1 MRFSEEELL
10 DTINSLNYVLNLQD
24 LNFQKDLVSFNIDF
38 DIDIDIEGLTEK
50 ITFEVTINS
59 QYPFKF
65 SGSETIIFR
74 NIDLIE
80 YSHVMSDGS
89 VCFHNQHCIDFRQKL
104 IQDFDAIKSWIT
116 KYIVKKEKDSHYEH
130 LIVNNGAFD
139 DSHYSYQFTDVKESF
154 KRGEFGTVSFKP
166 LISSPYYQSRMSNY
180 LVQSFTDSS
189 SFAVKNCDWNS
200 HYIDS
205 NQSEQGLYIFIKDAP
220 AINERFSFDNW
231 ESFEGLINQEFLQYL
246 SRYVISVRST
256 YNRKVPMPLFIGFH
270 TKDRNIHWQVA
281 LININNNIFES
292 SIDLN
297 GKYIYKLKNKSIT
310 WAVTNNSSYSYFF
323 GRGAFDKRLTHS
335 KILIIGVGAVGSN
348 VAKTLTRCGCRDIS
362 LVDYDIK
369 KPENICRS
377 EYEFIYAYANKVD
390 ELRTLL
396 YNISP
401 FIDIK
406 AGNSLFTEYLK
417 SESYAELFVDNI
429 RAELSDYDYIFDC
442 STDDDLMHI
451 LDKID
456 VTPIIIN
463 LSITNHAQSLV
474 CGISPNTY
482 KFVRHQF
489 ENILEQNVEDLY
501 NPIGCWSPTF
511 KASYNDISTLTQ
523 FALKHINIMIID
535 EQLNS
540 FVINH
545 DNNYESL
552 QVSKF

>member
-1 MRFSEEELL
+1 MRFFREELL
-10 DTINSLNYVLNLQD
+10 DTISSISYASNLRD
-24 LNFQKDLVSFNIDF
+24 LNFNNDLVSFNIAFDF
-38 DIDIDIEGLTEK
+38 EGLNEE
-50 ITFEVTINS
+50 ITFEVKINS

-65 SGSETIIFR
+65 SGSETISFK
-74 NIDLIE
+74 NLDLIK

-89 VCFHNQHCIDFRQKL
+89 VCFHNQHCIDFKQKL

-116 KYIVKKEKDSHYEH
+116 KYIVKEEKDIHYEH
-130 LIVNNGAFD
+130 LIVNNDAFEG
-139 DSHYSYQFTDVKESF
+139 SHYSYQFTDVKESF
-154 KRGEFGTVSFKP
+154 KKGEFGTVSLKP
-166 LISSPYYQSRMSNY
+166 LISSPYYQSRISNY

-189 SFAVKNCDWNS
+189 SFAIKNCGWNS

-220 AINERFSFDNW
+220 AISERFSFDDWNN
-231 ESFEGLINQEFLQYL
+231 FEGLINQESLQYL
-246 SRYVISVRST
+246 SRYMIGIRST
-256 YNRKVPMPLFIGFH
+256 YNSKLPLPFFIGFY
-270 TKDRNIHWQVA
+270 TKDRTIHWQVA
-281 LININNNIFES
+281 LININENIFEGS
-292 SIDLN
+292 TDIN
-297 GKYIYKLKNKSIT
+297 GKHIYRLRNKSIT

-323 GRGAFDKRLTHS
+323 GRGSFNERLTNS
-335 KILIIGVGAVGSN
+335 KILIIGVGAIGSN
-348 VAKTLTRCGCRDIS
+348 VAKTLTRCGCRDLS

-417 SESYAELFVDNI
+417 SESYTEIFADNI

-456 VTPIIIN
+456 VTAIIIN

-474 CGISPNTY
+474 CGVSPNAY

-489 ENILEQNVEDLY
+489 ENILENDVEDLY

-511 KASYNDISTLTQ
+511 RASYNDISTLTQ
-523 FALKHINIMIID
+523 FALKQINTMT
-535 EQLNS
+535 ENYELNN
-540 FVINH
+540 FVINYH
-545 DNNYESL
+545 DNGECL
-552 QVSKF
+552 KVSRF

>member
-10 DTINSLNYVLNLQD
+10 DTISFISYASNLRD
-24 LNFQKDLVSFNIDF
+24 LNFDKNIVNFNIDLDF
-38 DIDIDIEGLTEK
+38 EGLTEA
-50 ITFEVTINS
+50 ITFDVTINS

-74 NIDLIE
+74 NINLIE

-104 IQDFDAIKSWIT
+104 IQDFNAIKSWIT
-116 KYIVKKEKDSHYEH
+116 KYIVKEEKDSHYEH
-130 LIVNNGAFD
+130 LIVNNGPFKG
-139 DSHYSYQFTDVKESF
+139 SHYSYQFTDVKESF
-154 KRGEFGTVSFKP
+154 KKGEFGTVSLKS
-166 LISSPYYQSRMSNY
+166 LIDSPYYQSRISNY
-180 LVQSFTDSS
+180 LVQSFIDHS
-189 SFAVKNCDWNS
+189 SFTVKNCDWNS
-200 HYIDS
+200 HYMS
-205 NQSEQGLYIFIKDAP
+205 ANQSEQGLYIFIENAP
-220 AINERFSFDNW
+220 AVNQRFSFDNW
-231 ESFEGLINQEFLQYL
+231 KSFESLVSQDFLQYL
-246 SRYVISVRST
+246 SRYVISVRSK
-256 YNRKVPMPLFIGFH
+256 YNPKLPISLFIGFH

-281 LININNNIFES
+281 LINIDENIFEGS
-292 SIDLN
+292 TDIN
-297 GKYIYKLKNKSIT
+297 GRPIYKLRNKSIT
-310 WAVTNNSSYSYFF
+310 WAITNNSSYSYFF
-323 GRGAFDKRLTHS
+323 GRGSFNERLTNS

-406 AGNSLFTEYLK
+406 AGNSLFTEHLK
-417 SESYAELFVDNI
+417 SESYAEVFADNI

-442 STDDDLMHI
+442 STDDDLMHT

-456 VTPIIIN
+456 ITATIIN
-463 LSITNHAQSLV
+463 LSITNYAQSLV
-474 CGISPNTY
+474 CGVSPHTY

-489 ENILEQNVEDLY
+489 DNILENDVEDLY
-501 NPIGCWSPTF
+501 NPLGCWSPTF
-511 KASYNDISTLTQ
+511 KASYNDISTLIH
-523 FALKHINIMIID
+523 FALKHINIMVSNK
-535 EQLNS
+535 QLNS
-540 FVINH
+540 FVINQ

-552 QVSKF
+552 KVSKF

>member
-1 MRFSEEELL
+1 MRFSREELL
-10 DTINSLNYVLNLQD
+10 DTISSISYVSNLRD
-24 LNFQKDLVSFNIDF
+24 FNFDKNLVSFNIAFYF
-38 DIDIDIEGLTEK
+38 DGLNEE
-50 ITFEVTINS
+50 ITFEVTIDS

-65 SGSETIIFR
+65 SGSETISFR
-74 NIDLIE
+74 NLDLIE

-89 VCFHNQHCIDFRQKL
+89 VCFHNKHCIDFRQKL
-104 IQDFDAIKSWIT
+104 IQDFDAIKSWVT
-116 KYIVKKEKDSHYEH
+116 KYIVKEEKDSHYEH
-130 LIVNNGAFD
+130 LIVNNGTFEG
-139 DSHYSYQFTDVKESF
+139 SHYSYQFTDVKENF
-154 KRGEFGTVSFKP
+154 MKGEFGTVSLKL
-166 LISSPYYQSRMSNY
+166 LIDSPYCQSRINNY

-189 SFAVKNCDWNS
+189 SFAIKNCDWNS
-200 HYIDS
+200 YYIDS
-205 NQSEQGLYIFIKDAP
+205 SQSEQGLYVFIKNAP
-220 AINERFSFDNW
+220 ANNERFSFDDWNN
-231 ESFEGLINQEFLQYL
+231 FEDLIDQEFLQYL
-246 SRYVISVRST
+246 SRYMIGIRST
-256 YNRKVPMPLFIGFH
+256 HNSKLPLPLFIGFH
-270 TKDRNIHWQVA
+270 TKDRTIHWQVA
-281 LININNNIFES
+281 LINVNENIFEGS
-292 SIDLN
+292 TDIN
-297 GKYIYKLKNKSIT
+297 GKYIYKLRNKSIT
-310 WAVTNNSSYSYFF
+310 WAITNNSSYSYFF
-323 GRGAFDKRLTHS
+323 GRGSFNDRLTDS

-348 VAKTLTRCGCRDIS
+348 VAKTLTRCGCRNIS

-417 SESYAELFVDNI
+417 LESYAEVFADNI

-456 VTPIIIN
+456 VKATIIN

-489 ENILEQNVEDLY
+489 DSILENDVEDLY

-511 KASYNDISTLTQ
+511 KASYNDISTLIQ
-523 FALKHINIMIID
+523 FALKHINIMISN

-545 DNNYESL
+545 DDNYESL
-552 QVSKF
+552 KVSKF

>member
-10 DTINSLNYVLNLQD
+10 DAISSISYVSNLQN
-24 LNFQKDLVSFNIDF
+24 LNFDKDFVSFSIAFNF
-38 DIDIDIEGLTEK
+38 EGLNEE
-50 ITFEVTINS
+50 ITFEVTIHS

-65 SGSETIIFR
+65 SGSETIIFK
-74 NIDLIE
+74 NINLIK

-89 VCFHNQHCIDFRQKL
+89 VCFHNQHCVDFRQKL
-104 IQDFDAIKSWIT
+104 IQDFDAIKSWVT
-116 KYIVKKEKDSHYEH
+116 KYIVKEEKDSHYEH
-130 LIVNNGAFD
+130 LIVNNGPFEG
-139 DSHYSYQFTDVKESF
+139 SHYSYQFTDVKESF
-154 KRGEFGTVSFKP
+154 KKGEFGTVSLKL
-166 LISSPYYQSRMSNY
+166 LIESPYCQSRISNY
-180 LVQSFTDSS
+180 LVQSFIDHS
-189 SFAVKNCDWNS
+189 SFKVKNCNWNS
-200 HYIDS
+200 HYMS
-205 NQSEQGLYIFIKDAP
+205 ANQSEQGLYVFIEDAP
-220 AINERFSFDNW
+220 AVNQRFSFDNW
-231 ESFEGLINQEFLQYL
+231 KSFESLISQDFLQYL

-256 YNRKVPMPLFIGFH
+256 YNPKLPISLFIGFH
-270 TKDRNIHWQVA
+270 TKDKNIHWQVA
-281 LININNNIFES
+281 LINIDESIFEGS
-292 SIDLN
+292 TDIN
-297 GKYIYKLKNKSIT
+297 GRYIYKLRNKSIT
-310 WAVTNNSSYSYFF
+310 WAITNNSSYSYFF
-323 GRGAFDKRLTHS
+323 GRGSFNERLTNS

-348 VAKTLTRCGCRDIS
+348 VAKNLTRCGCRDIS

-401 FIDIK
+401 FINIK

-417 SESYAELFVDNI
+417 SESYTEVFADNI

-456 VTPIIIN
+456 VTATIIN

-474 CGISPNTY
+474 CGVSPHTY

-489 ENILEQNVEDLY
+489 DNILENDVEDLY
-501 NPIGCWSPTF
+501 NPLGCWSPTF
-511 KASYNDISTLTQ
+511 KASYNDISTLIN
-523 FALKHINIMIID
+523 FALKHINIMVSNK
-535 EQLNS
+535 QLNS
-540 FVINH
+540 FVINQ

-552 QVSKF
+552 KVSKF

>member
-1 MRFSEEELL
+1 MRFSREELL
-10 DTINSLNYVLNLQD
+10 NVTSSISYVSSVQS
-24 LNFQKDLVSFNIDF
+24 LNFQEDLVSLNIDF
-38 DIDIDIEGLTEK
+38 DIEGLTEK

-65 SGSETIIFR
+65 SGSETISFK
-74 NIDLIE
+74 NLNLIE

-89 VCFHNQHCIDFRQKL
+89 VCFHNQHSIDFRQKL
-104 IQDFDAIKSWIT
+104 IKDFDAIKSWII
-116 KYIVKKEKDSHYEH
+116 KYIVKQEKDSHYEH
-130 LIVNNGAFD
+130 LIVNNATFEEG
-139 DSHYSYQFTDVKESF
+139 SHYSYQFTDVKESF
-154 KRGEFGTVSFKP
+154 KKGEFGTVSLKP
-166 LISSPYYQSRMSNY
+166 LIGSPYYQSRISNY

-189 SFAVKNCDWNS
+189 NCVIKNCGWNS
-200 HYIDS
+200 HYINS
-205 NQSEQGLYIFIKDAP
+205 NQSEQGLYVFIKNAP
-220 AINERFSFDNW
+220 AINERFSFDDWNN
-231 ESFEGLINQEFLQYL
+231 FEDLINQEFLQYL
-246 SRYVISVRST
+246 SRYMIGIRST
-256 YNRKVPMPLFIGFH
+256 YNSKLPLPLFIGFH
-270 TKDRNIHWQVA
+270 TKDRTIHWQVA
-281 LININNNIFES
+281 LININENIFEGS
-292 SIDLN
+292 TDIN
-297 GKYIYKLKNKSIT
+297 GKHIYKLRNKSIT
-310 WAVTNNSSYSYFF
+310 WAITNNSSYSYFF
-323 GRGAFDKRLTHS
+323 GRGAFNERLTNS

-377 EYEFIYAYANKVD
+377 EYEFIYAYTNKVD

-396 YNISP
+396 HNISP

-406 AGNSLFTEYLK
+406 ACNSLFTEYLK
-417 SESYAELFVDNI
+417 SESYAEIFANNI

-456 VTPIIIN
+456 VTATILN

-474 CGISPNTY
+474 CGVSPNTY

-489 ENILEQNVEDLY
+489 ENILENDVKDLY

-511 KASYNDISTLTQ
+511 KASYNDISTLTH
-523 FALKHINIMIID
+523 FALKHINIMIGNK
-535 EQLNS
+535 QLNS

-545 DNNYESL
+545 DSNYESL
-552 QVSKF
+552 KVSKF

>member
-10 DTINSLNYVLNLQD
+10 NSINNIGYTLNLQD
-24 LNFQKDLVSFNIDF
+24 LNFQKDLVTFNIAF
-38 DIDIDIEGLTEK
+38 NIEGLTKE
-50 ITFEVTINS
+50 ITFEVTIHP
-59 QYPFKF
+59 QYPLKF
-65 SGSETIIFR
+65 SGSETISFK
-74 NIDLIE
+74 NIGLIE

-104 IQDFDAIKSWIT
+104 IHDFDAIKSWIT
-116 KYIVKKEKDSHYEH
+116 KYIVKEEKDSHYEH
-130 LIVNNGAFD
+130 LIVNNSAFSN
-139 DSHYSYQFTDVKESF
+139 SHYSYQFTDVKENF
-154 KRGEFGTVSFKP
+154 EKGEFGTVFLKSLP
-166 LISSPYYQSRMSNY
+166 SSPYHQSRINNY
-180 LVQSFTDSS
+180 LAQSFTTSS
-189 SFAVKNCDWNS
+189 SLTVKNCDWNS

-205 NQSEQGLYIFIKDAP
+205 GQSEQGLYLFIKNTP

-231 ESFEGLINQEFLQYL
+231 ESFAGLINQEFLQYF
-246 SRYVISVRST
+246 SRYVIGIRST
-256 YNRKVPMPLFIGFH
+256 YNSKLPLPLFIGFH
-270 TKDRNIHWQVA
+270 TKDRTIHWQVA
-281 LININNNIFES
+281 LININENIFEAS
-292 SIDLN
+292 TDIN
-297 GKYIYKLKNKSIT
+297 GKYIYKLKNKSVT

-323 GRGAFDKRLTHS
+323 GRGAFNKKLTSS

-390 ELRTLL
+390 ELCTLL
-396 YNISP
+396 YRISP

-406 AGNSLFTEYLK
+406 TGKSLFTEHLK
-417 SESYAELFVDNI
+417 SESYSEFFADNI
-429 RAELSDYDYIFDC
+429 KKELSNYDYIFDC

-451 LDKID
+451 LDNLGI
-456 VTPIIIN
+456 TATIIN

-474 CGISPNTY
+474 CGVSPNTY

-489 ENILEQNVEDLY
+489 ESILENDIEDLY

-511 KASYNDISTLTQ
+511 RASYNDISTLTQ
-523 FALKHINIMIID
+523 FALKHINMMISN

-540 FVINH
+540 FVIDHH
-545 DNNYESL
+545 DNGESL
-552 QVSKF
+552 KVSKF